1 MPTEYRKPRFK
12 EKGLGRVDVEEVCPD
27 KTNQGGFTMSKTAFA
42 GIVFAALVAFTPSM
56 ATADTAD
63 DIGRLEQKRIQ
74 AILDVD
80 MPTLNAIYADDFFY
94 NLAGGNTLTKS
105 EYLPRYESGELKV
118 NKSDS
123 EGRDIRVYG
132 NTAVVTGIVHVNATI
147 KGENKELHLRY
158 LNVWVKRANGWVLVA
173 RQATNLPAQN

>member
-1 MPTEYRKPRFK
+1 
-12 EKGLGRVDVEEVCPD
+12 
-27 KTNQGGFTMSKTAFA
+27 MSKSAFI
-42 GIVFAALVAFTPSM
+42 GFVFAALAALTPSM
-56 ATADTAD
+56 ATADPAGD
-63 DIGRLEQKRIQ
+63 VERMEQERIQ
-74 AILDVD
+74 AIIDVD
-80 MPTLNAIYADDFFY
+80 MPTLYAIYAEDFFY
-94 NLAGGNTLTKS
+94 NVAAGNSLTRS

-123 EGRDIRVYG
+123 EARDIRVYG

-158 LNVWVKRANGWVLVA
+158 LNVWVKRAKGWVLVA